1 MFENSEHW
9 LPVEKSSSLGALSC
23 LQAFLHICYFSE
35 FSGCSSLSSFLCILQ
50 TSLQIPFLPQGTNVL
65 WVTRQGLT
73 HKATSN
79 VPLYCVCMLSCFN
92 HVQLF
97 ATLWTVARQKS
108 LSRGFSRQEYWSGLP
123 CSPGESSDPGI
134 ELVSLMSHAL
144 GGGFFTTGAI
154 WEALPLYHF
163 IQLWL

>member
-9 LPVEKSSSLGALSC
+9 LPIEKSSPLGALSC

-50 TSLQIPFLPQGTNVL
+50 TSLQIPFLPQGTFFESPDKVS
-65 WVTRQGLT
+65 LT
-73 HKATSN
+73 KQLLTL
-79 VPLYCVCMLSCFN
+79 PYTVCACSVASIMSDS
-92 HVQLF
+92 
-97 ATLWTVARQKS
+97 ATLWTVARQNS

-123 CSPGESSDPGI
+123 CSPGESSDAGI
-134 ELVSLMSHAL
+134 EPMSLMSHAL
-144 GGGFFTTGAI
+144 GSGYFTTGAI

-163 IQLWL
+163 IQL